1 MFSIEYKL
9 KIGFKSHFT
18 SKTLKIDFKLLE
30 AEVLG
35 EWGVKIDFKS
45 CTPGTTQNP
54 FQATKY
60 PNPRLLEATLKID
73 FK

>member
-35 EWGVKIDFKS
+35 NGELKSILSHVHRGPLRTDFK
-45 CTPGTTQNP
+45 
-54 FQATKY
+54 
-60 PNPRLLEATLKID
+60 
-73 FK
+73 